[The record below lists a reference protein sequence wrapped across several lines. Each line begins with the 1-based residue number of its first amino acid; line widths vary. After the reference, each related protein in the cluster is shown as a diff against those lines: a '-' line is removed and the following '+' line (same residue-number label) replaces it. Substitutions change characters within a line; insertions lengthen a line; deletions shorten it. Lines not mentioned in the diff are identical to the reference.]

1 MSDQSGWG
9 VIGHEWA
16 VRSLQCAAERSQLS
30 HAYLFTGPP
39 GLGKTT
45 LATAVAKAL
54 LCQAEP
60 PGQACGV
67 CQACRLV
74 ASGNHPDL
82 HLVQPE
88 TASGRLG
95 IGQVRE
101 LARDLSLTPAVGRRR
116 VAILNEFHLA
126 TTPAQ
131 NAVLKT
137 LEEPPAYV
145 VLLILAEDADTLAP
159 TIVSRC
165 QLVPLRP
172 VPAECVERAL
182 VNRWDVEPAQARL
195 LARLCTG
202 RPGWAV
208 LAANDPTHL
217 ERRMQLLDDLQ
228 DLLEAP
234 LVYRFRYANDLAAD
248 LGRADEALRVWTS
261 WWRDVMTV
269 AAGTDTLPV
278 NQHLQAQLE
287 RQAAVIGCRG
297 AAAAAEATRGTAQ
310 LLYRNVNPRLALEV
324 LLGFDFPRL

>member
-1 MSDQSGWG
+1 MSGQSDWG

-16 VRSLQCAAERSQLS
+16 VRSLQRAAERNELS
-30 HAYLFTGPP
+30 HAYLFAGPP

-45 LATAVAKAL
+45 LALAMARAL
-54 LCQAEP
+54 LCQAGP

-67 CQACRLV
+67 CHACRLV

-82 HLVQPE
+82 HHVQPE

-101 LARDLSLTPAVGRRR
+101 LARDLSLTPGVGRRR
-116 VAILNEFHLA
+116 VAILGDFQLA

-131 NAVLKT
+131 NAVLRT

-145 VLLILAEDADTLAP
+145 VLLILAEDADALAP

-165 QLVPLRP
+165 QLVSLRP

-182 VNRWDVEPAQARL
+182 VDRWDVEPAQARL

-202 RPGWAV
+202 RPGWAI
-208 LAANDPTHL
+208 LAATDPTHL

-228 DLLEAP
+228 ALLEAP
-234 LVYRFRYANDLAAD
+234 LVHRFRYATDLAAD

-269 AAGTDTLPV
+269 AAGADTPPV
-278 NQHLQAQLE
+278 NQHMQAQLE
-287 RQAAVIGCRG
+287 RQARTVGCRG
-297 AAAAAEATRGTAQ
+297 AAAAAGATQGTAQ
-310 LLYRNVNPRLALEV
+310 LLHRNVNPRLALEV
-324 LLGFDFPRL
+324 LLGLDFPRL